1 MTTAQAVGAVSREAA
16 EWYAINWQAINRNVR
31 RLQVRI
37 VQATKES
44 RWDRARALQRLLTH
58 SYSGKVLAV
67 RRVTENDGKKTPGVD
82 QEIWDTPEKKT
93 QAVHTFKRRG
103 YQSQPLRRVYIP
115 KSDGKTMRPLGI
127 PTMKDRAQQA
137 LYLLA
142 LAPVEETT
150 ADRNSYGFRQQRS
163 CDDAIEQC
171 FKALRS
177 ANTQWILEGDI
188 KSCFDKI
195 SHDWLLAHVPMD
207 RVILQKWLKSGYM
220 EKHVLHDMTEGTPQ
234 GGIISPALANCALDG
249 LERLLQGKYPAGKR
263 LKSLGGEKPCVN
275 LVRYADDFIITSKS
289 NELLEGEIKPLV
301 EQFLQERGLELSPTK
316 TVITHVEQG
325 FDFLGQ
331 NVRRYPNGKLLIKP
345 SKKNVKTFLE
355 GIRQTI
361 KAAHGVTAADLIDQ
375 LNPKIRGWA
384 NYHRHVVSKRTF
396 GRVDHTL
403 FSSLWKWARRRHP
416 NKSPRWFKPKYFDRR
431 GNRDWSFFGETCD
444 DEGRPT
450 KVWLYYAMS
459 TPIKRH
465 VKVRGEAN
473 PYDPTY
479 ETYFEERE
487 GAHMLETFRGTRTL
501 RYLWY
506 EQRGLCNQCNTK
518 ITRITGW
525 RLHYCV
531 PVCRVVLLVPRT
543 AFYFI
548 PSAMT
553 GFIVSV
559 YPFRNRVSPKEAFEG
574 LELGEGKPSRPVL
587 RGPGGHQAAWLLGN
601 QLPNRRPLWSYR
613 MVAQTW
619 RRVRPLLGRAR

>member
-16 EWYAINWQAINRNVR
+16 QWYAIDWRAINRNVR

-37 VQATKES
+37 VQATKAS
-44 RWDRARALQRLLTH
+44 RWGRVRALQRLLTH

-67 RRVTENDGKKTPGVD
+67 RRVTENNGKKTPGVD
-82 QEIWDTPEKKT
+82 QEILDTPEKKT
-93 QAVHTFKRRG
+93 QAVHALKRRG

-142 LAPVEETT
+142 LAPVVETT
-150 ADRNSYGFRQQRS
+150 ADKNSYGFRQQRS
-163 CDDAIEQC
+163 CADAMEQC

-188 KSCFDKI
+188 KSCFDKL
-195 SHDWLLAHVPMD
+195 SHDWLLAHVLMD

-220 EKHVLHDMTEGTPQ
+220 EKHVLHDTTDGTPQ

-249 LERLLQGKYPAGKR
+249 LERLLREKYPAGKR
-263 LKSLGGEKPCVN
+263 LKSLGGENPCVN
-275 LVRYADDFIITSKS
+275 LVRYADDFVITSKS
-289 NELLEGEIKPLV
+289 KEVLEGEIKPRV
-301 EQFLQERGLELSPTK
+301 EHFLQERGLELSPKK
-316 TVITHVEQG
+316 TVITHVEHG

-345 SKKNVKTFLE
+345 SKKNVKTFLD
-355 GIRQTI
+355 GIRRTI
-361 KAAHGVTAADLIDQ
+361 KAAQGVSAADLIDQ

-396 GRVDHTL
+396 GRVDYSI

-416 NKSPRWFKPKYFDRR
+416 NKSPRWFKPKYFAQR

-444 DEGRPT
+444 DEGQPN
-450 KVWLYYAMS
+450 KVWLYYAKS

-465 VKVRGEAN
+465 VKVKGEAN
-473 PYDPTY
+473 PHDPTY

-501 RYLWY
+501 RSLWY
-506 EQRGLCNQCNTK
+506 EQRGHCTLCHTK

-531 PVCRVVLLVPRT
+531 PRVMGGSTGATNRVLLHPECHDRVHRQRLSVP
-543 AFYFI
+543 
-548 PSAMT
+548 
-553 GFIVSV
+553 
-559 YPFRNRVSPKEAFEG
+559 
-574 LELGEGKPSRPVL
+574 KPR
-587 RGPGGHQAAWLLGN
+587 LL
-601 QLPNRRPLWSYR
+601 
-613 MVAQTW
+613 
-619 RRVRPLLGRAR
+619 

>member
-16 EWYAINWQAINRNVR
+16 EWYAIDWQAINRNVR

-37 VQATKES
+37 VQATKERRWS
-44 RWDRARALQRLLTH
+44 RVRALQRLLTH

-67 RRVTENDGKKTPGVD
+67 RRVTENNGKKTPGVD

-93 QAVHTFKRRG
+93 QAVHALKRRG

-142 LAPVEETT
+142 LAPVGETT
-150 ADRNSYGFRQQRS
+150 ADKNSYGFRQQRS
-163 CDDAIEQC
+163 CADAIEQC

-195 SHDWLLAHVPMD
+195 SHEWLLAHVPMD

-220 EKHVLHDMTEGTPQ
+220 EKHVLHESMDGTPQ
-234 GGIISPALANCALDG
+234 GGIISPALANCTLDG
-249 LERLLQGKYPAGKR
+249 LERLLQEKYPAGKR

-275 LVRYADDFIITSKS
+275 LVRYADDFVITSKS
-289 NELLEGEIKPLV
+289 KELLEGEIKPLV

-316 TVITHVEQG
+316 TVITHVEHG

-345 SKKNVKTFLE
+345 SKKNVGTFLE
-355 GIRQTI
+355 GIRRTI
-361 KAAHGVTAADLIDQ
+361 KAAQGVSAADLIDT
-375 LNPKIRGWA
+375 LNPMVRGWA

-396 GRVDHTL
+396 ERVDHTL
-403 FSSLWKWARRRHP
+403 FSSLWQWARRRHP

-450 KVWLYYAMS
+450 KVWLYYAKS

-465 VKVRGEAN
+465 VKVKGEAN

-506 EQRGLCNQCNTK
+506 EQRGLCTQCSTK

-525 RLHYCV
+525 RLHYRV
-531 PVCRVVLLVPRT
+531 PRVKGGSTGATNCVLLHPECHDRVHHQRLSVSKPR
-543 AFYFI
+543 
-548 PSAMT
+548 
-553 GFIVSV
+553 
-559 YPFRNRVSPKEAFEG
+559 
-574 LELGEGKPSRPVL
+574 
-587 RGPGGHQAAWLLGN
+587 
-601 QLPNRRPLWSYR
+601 LP
-613 MVAQTW
+613 
-619 RRVRPLLGRAR
+619 